1 MHTRIAAAVAIA
13 LAAFAPPSA
22 TAEPVLGLW
31 RTEPDGKGQTGHV
44 RFRACGSAYCGTIVA
59 AHDSA
64 GRQITTE
71 NVGRQIVWSLR
82 PQGGGTYEGRVL
94 VPIMGQDFP
103 TTIEVA
109 GETMEL
115 QACNA
120 LGICRSRTWRR
131 VE

>member
-1 MHTRIAAAVAIA
+1 MHSRTAAAAALA
-13 LAAFAPPSA
+13 LAALAPPSA
-22 TAEPVLGLW
+22 VAEPVLGLW

-59 AHDSA
+59 AHDSS
-64 GRQITTE
+64 GQQITTE
-71 NVGRQIVWSLR
+71 NVGRQVVSGLS
-82 PQGGGTYEGRVL
+82 PQGAGTYEGRVF

-103 TTIEVA
+103 ATIEVA

-120 LGICRSRTWRR
+120 IGICRSRTWRR